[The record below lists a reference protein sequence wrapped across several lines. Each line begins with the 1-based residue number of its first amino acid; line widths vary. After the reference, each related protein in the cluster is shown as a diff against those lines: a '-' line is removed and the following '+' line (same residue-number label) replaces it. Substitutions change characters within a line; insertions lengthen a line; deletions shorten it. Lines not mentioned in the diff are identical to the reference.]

1 MSFKP
6 PFRRGT
12 GGFGVSEA
20 DKKRTAAKASGSS
33 QGGNA
38 QGEGVIGNMTSAVSL
53 TKAKKITLVEMK

>member
-1 MSFKP
+1 MSLKP
-6 PFRRGT
+6 PFRREV

-38 QGEGVIGNMTSAVSL
+38 QGEGVIRNKMNAVSL
-53 TKAKKITLVEMK
+53 IMAKKITLVEMK